1 MKIILLALMFS
12 CLSFGELQAMTSTQ
26 EVELINAWS
35 GKTRDET
42 HKDAG
47 PENKIVTDKK
57 TWAELWKKWKPDEE
71 LPEIDFGKDFV
82 LVQTAFGPNQ
92 VIISGLKV
100 EDGKLTFQAGSS
112 RMGGPGFGFK
122 LLQISRAGIVSV
134 KDTPLPEPAD
144 QEMEDSETE
153 EVEFKSL
160 TVKTTGGIA
169 GLMQIE
175 KITKDGKIVVEST
188 VDGSK
193 TNERQLTVEQI
204 EDLLKHVVETDWS
217 KVPADG
223 GNDTGVSD
231 GMQHVIEIETSARK
245 YEFSYGSIKAQ
256 QVAELKKLL
265 RLVAGQKP
273 R

>member
-1 MKIILLALMFS
+1 
-12 CLSFGELQAMTSTQ
+12 
-26 EVELINAWS
+26 
-35 GKTRDET
+35 
-42 HKDAG
+42 
-47 PENKIVTDKK
+47 
-57 TWAELWKKWKPDEE
+57 
-71 LPEIDFGKDFV
+71 
-82 LVQTAFGPNQ
+82 
-92 VIISGLKV
+92 
-100 EDGKLTFQAGSS
+100 
-112 RMGGPGFGFK
+112 
-122 LLQISRAGIVSV
+122 
-134 KDTPLPEPAD
+134 
-144 QEMEDSETE
+144 
-153 EVEFKSL
+153 
-160 TVKTTGGIA
+160 
-169 GLMQIE
+169 MQI
-175 KITKDGKIVVEST
+175 KNITKDGKIVVEST